1 MIRFFNLHTFDFL
14 CENNSECIWELFLQ
28 SKLLVVVLLALLFS
42 QSSVVLAQDRQDV
55 NYLKLKPKPFLYQN
69 FQNAKLNSEIPL
81 VKNHYEVFRRKV
93 NYNSLAVKEF
103 LIKYL
108 DGLRKKFE
116 SDPERDMNSI
126 FDYEI
131 KVEKDHIKEIM
142 IRNAKEVINDDLKIL
157 ELKAAIEYS
166 FQ

>member
-1 MIRFFNLHTFDFL
+1 MEAELRGKIDELKKFLEEKIQNLKRELELYELILTILELGAEPEIRKFKVRPGERVIEVKSNKGVHLANMIIGKDYIR
-14 CENNSECIWELFLQ
+14 I
-28 SKLLVVVLLALLFS
+28 
-42 QSSVVLAQDRQDV
+42 
-55 NYLKLKPKPFLYQN
+55 
-69 FQNAKLNSEIPL
+69 IPL
-81 VKNHYEVFRRKV
+81 RKV
-93 NYNSLAVKEF
+93 DYNSLAVKEF

-142 IRNAKEVINDDLKIL
+142 IRNAKEIINDDLKIL